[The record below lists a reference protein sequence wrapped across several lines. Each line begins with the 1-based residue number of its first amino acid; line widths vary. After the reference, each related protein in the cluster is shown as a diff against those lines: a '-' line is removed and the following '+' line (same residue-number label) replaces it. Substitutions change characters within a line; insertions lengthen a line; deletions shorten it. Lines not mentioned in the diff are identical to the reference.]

1 MKIWIT
7 APFQELYLEKLKKDN
22 EVCYENWF
30 DTGIVREGK
39 ELAKLLN
46 EKGTEIFVTEEDVV
60 QKDVFEQCPTLKMLV
75 VCRAGTSNID
85 LDAAKRNN
93 VIVVNTPGRNAV
105 GVAEMVVGMMISVS
119 RNFYK
124 GEKMIRDGGWTED
137 YYFKSFGT
145 ELDGSTVGF
154 VGFGNVAKETAKRLS
169 AFNMRI
175 LAYDPYV
182 SAEAMKEYGAEK
194 TEDLK
199 KLVSESDYVSNHL
212 PVTPD
217 TRGMLDKELLSNM
230 KKTAY
235 FINSARTATTNEED
249 VLDLLREKKIAG
261 AAFDVYGKEPLSADS
276 PYLELENTELLP
288 HIGGSTYNAIA
299 KHSKMCFEAVKA
311 FTENTKIDNRVV

>member
-1 MKIWIT
+1 
-7 APFQELYLEKLKKDN
+7 
-22 EVCYENWF
+22 
-30 DTGIVREGK
+30 
-39 ELAKLLN
+39 
-46 EKGTEIFVTEEDVV
+46 
-60 QKDVFEQCPTLKMLV
+60 
-75 VCRAGTSNID
+75 
-85 LDAAKRNN
+85 
-93 VIVVNTPGRNAV
+93 
-105 GVAEMVVGMMISVS
+105 
-119 RNFYK
+119 
-124 GEKMIRDGGWTED
+124 MIRDGGWTED

-182 SAEAMKEYGAEK
+182 SAETMKEYGAEK

-230 KKTAY
+230 KETAY

-299 KHSKMCFEAVKA
+299 KHSKMC
-311 FTENTKIDNRVV
+311 

>member
-1 MKIWIT
+1 
-7 APFQELYLEKLKKDN
+7 
-22 EVCYENWF
+22 
-30 DTGIVREGK
+30 
-39 ELAKLLN
+39 
-46 EKGTEIFVTEEDVV
+46 
-60 QKDVFEQCPTLKMLV
+60 
-75 VCRAGTSNID
+75 
-85 LDAAKRNN
+85 
-93 VIVVNTPGRNAV
+93 
-105 GVAEMVVGMMISVS
+105 
-119 RNFYK
+119 
-124 GEKMIRDGGWTED
+124 MIRDGGWTED

-230 KKTAY
+230 KETAY

-249 VLDLLREKKIAG
+249 VLALLREKKIAG
-261 AAFDVYGKEPLSADS
+261 AAFDVYGKNRSARTARIWSLKTRNFFRISEALHTTLSQ
-276 PYLELENTELLP
+276 
-288 HIGGSTYNAIA
+288 STQKCAL
-299 KHSKMCFEAVKA
+299 
-311 FTENTKIDNRVV
+311 RP

>member
-1 MKIWIT
+1 
-7 APFQELYLEKLKKDN
+7 
-22 EVCYENWF
+22 
-30 DTGIVREGK
+30 
-39 ELAKLLN
+39 
-46 EKGTEIFVTEEDVV
+46 
-60 QKDVFEQCPTLKMLV
+60 MLV

-230 KKTAY
+230 KETAY

-249 VLDLLREKKIAG
+249 VLDLLREK
-261 AAFDVYGKEPLSADS
+261 
-276 PYLELENTELLP
+276 ENS
-288 HIGGSTYNAIA
+288 GSRI
-299 KHSKMCFEAVKA
+299 
-311 FTENTKIDNRVV
+311 